1 VASEDR
7 RGARSGAGFVVC
19 FDPVDGASELDVNGI
34 MSTIFSVPQHQRRQL
49 RPLAA

>member
-1 VASEDR
+1 MASEER
-7 RGARSGAGFVVC
+7 RRARPGAGFVVC

-34 MSTIFSVPQHQRRQL
+34 MGTIFSVYSINDGQL